1 MTMTQSCIGVDVS
14 KDWIDVFDGRDGSER
29 RIATERGAL
38 RRFARQ
44 AAGTLVVLEAS
55 GAYERPLTDALEAAG
70 TPYVRVNPRQ
80 AREFARATGRL
91 AKTDRVDAA
100 VLANMGVAL
109 RLTPTLPI
117 SAARRR
123 LAALLA
129 RREDIRDALRREK
142 NRLSQAQ
149 DTWVRRDVASMV
161 SILERRLQGA
171 EAEIAA
177 LVTKAFRENT
187 ESTSACRAFGTCG
200 AVVMLCFKYFP
211 KRCSDPELSRL
222 SVQLQSAKGIGPLT
236 AAILL
241 ASLPELGSLDRR
253 AIASLAGLAPQ
264 ANEEAFRENDES
276 PSPCRVCDTCGAVVM
291 RCLWYFPKRSSG
303 KRRGQRTV
311 WGGRPHIRRAMFIAA
326 LVASRTDHRMKAFRE
341 RLEANGKSKKAAI
354 LATARKL
361 LTILNA
367 MLKTAKPYEPA

>member
-29 RIATERGAL
+29 KIATERGAL
-38 RRFARQ
+38 RRFTRQ

-100 VLANMGVAL
+100 VLAHMGVAL
-109 RLTPTLPI
+109 QLTPTPPI

-161 SILERRLQGA
+161 RILERRLQGA

-177 LVTKAFRENT
+177 LVT
-187 ESTSACRAFGTCG
+187 G
-200 AVVMLCFKYFP
+200 
-211 KRCSDPELSRL
+211 DPELSRL

-236 AAILL
+236 AATLL

-264 ANEEAFRENDES
+264 AND
-276 PSPCRVCDTCGAVVM
+276 
-291 RCLWYFPKRSSG
+291 SG
-303 KRRGQRTV
+303 KRHGQRTV
-311 WGGRPHIRRAMFIAA
+311 WGGRPNIRRAMFIAA